1 VTDETEKPNIYQRM
15 NAVTSDA
22 KYLQKKNAQQGQG
35 VLYDDVIAM
44 LQPLLTKNGIA
55 LDIRQESLEC
65 ISDVEGTKQKVYQ
78 GVYEF
83 GFINVD
89 DPKDRSCHRIITQGM
104 DGGDKAPGKALTYA
118 AKIVYTKV
126 FFLETGIDDES
137 RGEKI
142 EKATKTIDQKQY
154 DQLFRLLNI
163 QQGDESSWHPIHDQL
178 CQSFNIVELRELR
191 DMHFNDALSRVQFE
205 LGEARKRFDANF
217 PAWEKAIK
225 AKKITADEVI
235 KKANSVSPLTND
247 QVVKVRGIK

>member
-1 VTDETEKPNIYQRM
+1 MTEETGKPNIYQRM

-126 FFLETGIDDES
+126 FFLETGADEES

-142 EKATKTIDQKQY
+142 EKATKTIDQDQY
-154 DQLFRLLNI
+154 DQLHKLLYVPET
-163 QQGDESSWHPIHDQL
+163 ESWNPVHDMLCKAYKINDLRGLLEKDFNGALKRTRTQL
-178 CQSFNIVELRELR
+178 GNK
-191 DMHFNDALSRVQFE
+191 N
-205 LGEARKRFDANF
+205 
-217 PAWEKAIK
+217 
-225 AKKITADEVI
+225 
-235 KKANSVSPLTND
+235 ANS
-247 QVVKVRGIK
+247 